1 MLALLQSRG
10 TRHTEAI
17 LPLLAANRLP
27 LIAPSSGAM
36 VFHQPLSSY
45 IFNVRA
51 KYQDEVAKAIE
62 QFATVGIQRIA
73 LVHVDDTFGRDGLAG
88 FDKAIAKMK

>member
-1 MLALLQSRG
+1 M
-10 TRHTEAI
+10 
-17 LPLLAANRLP
+17 
-27 LIAPSSGAM
+27 
-36 VFHQPLSSY
+36 
-45 IFNVRA
+45 RA
-51 KYQDEVAKAIE
+51 KYQDEVAKAIA